1 MNAPC
6 WGIAQRHLA
15 PASEC
20 RSAGDALGDN
30 VFNAIKRLF
39 GGSAKLPPREVVAAS
54 LLLEVIR
61 MDDDFDDAERAAV
74 QRIVEQRFTASAK
87 QARELIGKVEK
98 SPPATYDDSAL
109 LARINAGYSESEK
122 KDLVAMLWEIALADN
137 ELHRFENHAILTIA
151 NRLGMGQAE
160 LDATK
165 AKARSRLG
173 AAAQ

>member
-1 MNAPC
+1 MPDRK
-6 WGIAQRHLA
+6 G
-15 PASEC
+15 

-39 GGSAKLPPREVVAAS
+39 GGGTKLPPRDVVAAS

-61 MDDDFDDAERAAV
+61 MDDDFDDAECAAV
-74 QRIVEQRFTASAK
+74 QRIVEQRFSASAR
-87 QARELIGKVEK
+87 QARALIGKVQK

-109 LARINAGYSESEK
+109 LARINADYSESEK

-151 NRLGMGQAE
+151 NRFGMGQAE

-165 AKARSRLG
+165 AKAQARLA